1 MRVFF
6 RLLPYAAGILSVI
19 ALGIMT
25 SGFAAYYYL
34 QPTLPSVAE
43 MRDIQLQIPLRIYS
57 RDGRLI
63 GQVGEKKRIPVEYK
77 NIPEIVIQAF
87 LAAEDDRFFQHPGFD
102 YQGIVRAGIKLV
114 MTGSRAQGGSTITQQ
129 LAREYFLTRDRTFIR
144 KAKELILAVQI
155 EHAFEKPDIL
165 ALYLNKIFLGHR
177 AYGVAAAAEVYFG
190 KTLDQL
196 TIAEAATIAGLP
208 AAPSR
213 LNPVANPDQ
222 ARDRRAYVLRRM
234 RELKFINA
242 DDFESAVNTPMM
254 SRLHGPKVE
263 LKAPYAA
270 EIARSEMVQRFG
282 EKAYTDGYQVITTID
297 STLQKAA
304 NSALRN
310 ALANYDHRHGYRGPL
325 EQVVLEDIISEYQAT
340 TEKSLQ
346 EADELLA
353 PAISS
358 DMDAAVDSSFAL
370 QDFLNS
376 YPDYENLGVAVVT
389 SLNTETNS
397 GGFYLRDT
405 GQIELAW
412 ERIKWKPYVNDNV
425 IGGEPEAIT
434 DILSIGDVV
443 YLLSTPSGYRLGQ
456 LPIAQAAFVALN
468 PQDGAT
474 VAMSGGFD
482 YSFSSFNRASQTKR
496 QPGSA
501 FKPFIYSAAL
511 ENGFTAATIVNDAP
525 IVLNS
530 HGQEEAWR
538 PENYSK
544 RFYGP
549 SRLREGLVKS
559 MNLVSIRI
567 LREIGLRHTL
577 NHLQPFGMPKS
588 ALPRDLSLALG
599 TGGTS
604 PWQLGEAYTGFASG
618 GYSVKRYFIDR
629 IINSER
635 EVVFAATP
643 VTVCDLCEEHWFDGR
658 GEANKLSPP
667 DFARTDKADADGQA
681 DITAEVTDEM
691 TLAIETPEVPAYSSV
706 TEMIDHAENWHPDYA
721 ETPLFW
727 SDRNQ
732 AQRIITS
739 QNAYIV
745 YDMMRDVIKRGTGR
759 RARELGRSDIG
770 GKTGT
775 SNNRR
780 DAWFS
785 GFNNELVGIAWVG
798 FDDDSRSL
806 GAGEGGGS
814 TALPIWKDF
823 MAVALQGTA
832 EAPLSQPEG
841 IVSVRISST
850 TGKLA
855 PYGSSGSMF
864 EIFRAGNE
872 PGANPNQYELS
883 EGDVFVDDDGD
894 DSIF

>member
-1 MRVFF
+1 MKLFL
-6 RLLPYAAGILSVI
+6 RLLPLAAGILGTL
-19 ALGIMT
+19 ALGVMT

-34 QPTLPSVAE
+34 QPTLPSVEE

-63 GQVGEKKRIPVEYK
+63 GQVGEKKRIPVEYED
-77 NIPEIVIQAF
+77 IPEIVVHAF
-87 LAAEDDRFFQHPGFD
+87 LAAEDDRFFEHPGFD
-102 YQGIVRAGIKLV
+102 YQGIARAGIKLLL
-114 MTGSRAQGGSTITQQ
+114 TGSRAQGGSTITQQ

-155 EHAFEKPDIL
+155 ENEFEKTDIL

-177 AYGVAAAAEVYFG
+177 SYGVAAAAEVYFG
-190 KTLDQL
+190 KTLDKL

-234 RELKFINA
+234 RELNFINA
-242 DDFESAVNTPMM
+242 ESFESAMNTPMM

-263 LKAPYAA
+263 LNAAYAA
-270 EIARSEMVQRFG
+270 EIARSEMVKRFG
-282 EKAYTDGYQVITTID
+282 DKAYTDGYQVITTID
-297 STLQKAA
+297 STLQSAA

-310 ALANYDHRHGYRGPL
+310 ALVNYDHRHGFRGPL
-325 EQVVLEDIISEYQAT
+325 EQVSIEEITKLYLAAAEESLE
-340 TEKSLQ
+340 

-353 PAISS
+353 PAVGSTL
-358 DMDAAVDSSFAL
+358 DNSFAL
-370 QDFLNS
+370 QDFLNG
-376 YPDYENLGVAVVT
+376 YPDYENLGVAIVT
-389 SLNTETNS
+389 SLNAETNS
-397 GGFYLRDT
+397 AGFYLRDT
-405 GQIELAW
+405 GSIELSW
-412 ERIKWKPYVNDNV
+412 ERIKWRAYVNDNV
-425 IGGEPEAIT
+425 IGGEPEAIA
-434 DILSIGDVV
+434 DMLSVGDVV

-456 LPIAQAAFVALN
+456 LPIAQGAFVALN
-468 PQDGAT
+468 PNDGAT
-474 VAMSGGFD
+474 IALSGGFD
-482 YSFSSFNRASQTKR
+482 YSASSFNRASQTKR

-511 ENGFTAATIVNDAP
+511 ENGFTAATIINDAP

-530 HGQEEAWR
+530 QGQEEAWR
-538 PENYSK
+538 PQNYSK

-567 LREIGLRHTL
+567 LREIGLRNTL
-577 NHLQPFGMPKS
+577 KHLEPFGLPKS

-604 PWQLGEAYTGFASG
+604 PWELAEGYTGFASG
-618 GYSVKRYFIDR
+618 GYSVKRHFIDR
-629 IINSER
+629 ILNADR
-635 EVVFAATP
+635 EVVFSATP
-643 VTVCDLCEEHWFDGR
+643 VTVCGPCEEHWFDSR
-658 GEANKLSPP
+658 EQANKLIPP
-667 DFARTDKADADGQA
+667 DFAKADNTDSDEDNAVD
-681 DITAEVTDEM
+681 VTDEII
-691 TLAIETPEVPAYSSV
+691 LRVETPEVPAYSSV
-706 TEMIDHAENWHPDYA
+706 TEMIDHAENWHPDYT
-721 ETPLFW
+721 ETPIFW

-732 AQRIITS
+732 AQRIITP

-759 RARELGRSDIG
+759 RARELGRGDIG

-785 GFNNELVGIAWVG
+785 GFNNELVGIAWIG

-806 GAGEGGGS
+806 GSGEGGGT

-823 MAVALQGTA
+823 MAVALNGTA
-832 EAPLSQPEG
+832 EAPLLQPEG

-872 PGANPNQYELS
+872 PGANPNQYELT
-883 EGDVFVDDDGD
+883 EGDVFVDDGGN

>member
-1 MRVFF
+1 MKLFL
-6 RLLPYAAGILSVI
+6 RLLPLAAGILGTL
-19 ALGIMT
+19 ALGVMT

-34 QPTLPSVAE
+34 QPTLPSVEE

-63 GQVGEKKRIPVEYK
+63 GQVGEKKRIPVEYED
-77 NIPEIVIQAF
+77 IPEIVVHAF
-87 LAAEDDRFFQHPGFD
+87 LAAEDDRFFEHPGFD
-102 YQGIVRAGIKLV
+102 YQGIARAGIKLLL
-114 MTGSRAQGGSTITQQ
+114 TGSRAQGGSTITQQ

-155 EHAFEKPDIL
+155 ENEFEKTDIL

-177 AYGVAAAAEVYFG
+177 SYGVAAAAEVYFG
-190 KTLDQL
+190 KTLDKL

-234 RELKFINA
+234 RELNFINA
-242 DDFESAVNTPMM
+242 ESFESAMNTPMM

-263 LKAPYAA
+263 LNAAYAA
-270 EIARSEMVQRFG
+270 EIARSEMVKRFG
-282 EKAYTDGYQVITTID
+282 DKAYTDGYQVITTID
-297 STLQKAA
+297 STLQSAA

-310 ALANYDHRHGYRGPL
+310 ALVNYDHRHGFRGPL
-325 EQVVLEDIISEYQAT
+325 EQVSIEEIIKLYLAAAEESLE
-340 TEKSLQ
+340 

-353 PAISS
+353 PAVGSTL
-358 DMDAAVDSSFAL
+358 DNSFAL
-370 QDFLNS
+370 QDFLNG
-376 YPDYENLGVAVVT
+376 YPDYENLGVAIVT
-389 SLNTETNS
+389 SLNAETNS
-397 GGFYLRDT
+397 AGFYLRDT
-405 GQIELAW
+405 GSIELSW
-412 ERIKWKPYVNDNV
+412 ERIKWRAYVNDNV
-425 IGGEPEAIT
+425 IGGEPEAIA
-434 DILSIGDVV
+434 DMLSVGDVV

-456 LPIAQAAFVALN
+456 LPIAQGAFVALN
-468 PQDGAT
+468 PNDGAT
-474 VAMSGGFD
+474 IALSGGFD
-482 YSFSSFNRASQTKR
+482 YSASSFNRASQTKR

-511 ENGFTAATIVNDAP
+511 ENGFTAATIINDAP

-530 HGQEEAWR
+530 QGQEEAWR
-538 PENYSK
+538 PQNYSK

-567 LREIGLRHTL
+567 LREIGLRNTL
-577 NHLQPFGMPKS
+577 KHLEPFGLPKS

-604 PWQLGEAYTGFASG
+604 PWELAEGYTGFASG
-618 GYSVKRYFIDR
+618 GYSVKRHFIDR
-629 IINSER
+629 ILNADR
-635 EVVFAATP
+635 EVVFSATP
-643 VTVCDLCEEHWFDGR
+643 VTVCGPCEEHWFDSR
-658 GEANKLSPP
+658 EQANKLIPP
-667 DFARTDKADADGQA
+667 DFAKADNTDSDEDNAVD
-681 DITAEVTDEM
+681 VTDEII
-691 TLAIETPEVPAYSSV
+691 LRVETPEVPAYSSV
-706 TEMIDHAENWHPDYA
+706 TEMIDHAENWHPDYT
-721 ETPLFW
+721 ETPIFW

-732 AQRIITS
+732 AQRIITP

-759 RARELGRSDIG
+759 RARELGRGDIG

-785 GFNNELVGIAWVG
+785 GFNNELVGIAWIG

-806 GAGEGGGS
+806 GSGEGGGT

-823 MAVALQGTA
+823 MAVALNGTA
-832 EAPLSQPEG
+832 EAPLLQPEG

-872 PGANPNQYELS
+872 PGANPNQYELT
-883 EGDVFVDDDGD
+883 EGDVFVDDGGN